1 MSVTHSDLVARLQ
14 IIFPAQD
21 GSPAA
26 AQYDAAVVSGIAE
39 FSQCDNRI
47 KRASINIVS
56 GTGSY
61 PMPADFLKLVSF
73 DDIFESSTIVQ
84 PGGKLIATDTTMQE
98 ELHWFDGAN
107 LIISPTPQ
115 YTLTRYFQY
124 KAKHVQDANGN
135 YAELG
140 EEEAEIALIA
150 AQKHLLVMLS
160 GTRAFDGFSYTFG
173 DVRIDKSNAVKSFGD
188 AIKLL
193 DRQFAERISQYAP
206 TTGLRSQY
214 SDMEVARYHCLF

>member
-140 EEEAEIALIA
+140 CVFRRKRSPFPDDADHPDRMMPIAL
-150 AQKHLLVMLS
+150 S
-160 GTRAFDGFSYTFG
+160 GACRPPGSETTLDKQSY
-173 DVRIDKSNAVKSFGD
+173 R
-188 AIKLL
+188 
-193 DRQFAERISQYAP
+193 
-206 TTGLRSQY
+206 
-214 SDMEVARYHCLF
+214 

>member
-1 MSVTHSDLVARLQ
+1 MSVAFSDLVERLKV
-14 IIFPAQD
+14 IFPAQD
-21 GSPAA
+21 GSPTT
-26 AQYDAAVVSGIAE
+26 AQYEAAVVSGISE
-39 FSQCDNRI
+39 FSQRDNRI
-47 KRASINIVS
+47 KRASIDIVS

-61 PMPADFLKLVSF
+61 AMPADFLKLVSF
-73 DDIFESSTIVQ
+73 DDLFESSTIVQ
-84 PGGKLIATDTTMQE
+84 PGGKLIATNTTMQE
-98 ELHWFDGAN
+98 ELHWFDGTN
-107 LIISPTPQ
+107 LVISPPPE

-124 KAKHVQDANGN
+124 KARHVQDDNGN

-150 AQKHLLVMLS
+150 AQKHMLVMLS

-193 DRQFAERISQYAP
+193 DKQFDERISQYAP
-206 TTGLRSQY
+206 TTGIRSRY
-214 SDMEVARYHCLF
+214 SDMEEARYHNTI